1 MKLRHL
7 FTSILMLILV
17 GCETATEPS
26 TLGSV
31 RLSIT
36 LNDVG
41 TLAKASTIELQTLYL
56 EMTKGATTIEDTI
69 PLSGNS
75 EVLVSQSYVDMSEG
89 IWALK
94 VESRDG
100 NSEVIHADS
109 TEFTVIADF
118 LVDVN
123 LALASKYS
131 MLIANFLGISDVVY
145 RCELMVDDV
154 MVADTTFPTRDELDF
169 NLSLDYDYLVTGETH
184 TIKLDAYGA
193 YEGNEY
199 LFYTADTTV
208 DIVAGV
214 DQTYELDLQWVG
226 PYGGLTGDMAVNV
239 LIGESASI
247 TMNGKFPL
255 PGNVLVDID
264 GNKYKT
270 ILLGNQIWM
279 TENLKVTKFRDS
291 TSIPNVTGFD
301 WVLLNTGAYQSYND
315 NPEDF
320 KTYGYLY
327 NWFAV
332 NGEID
337 GDGQKDKE
345 IAPEGWHVPSDDE
358 WKQLEMYLGM
368 SQAQA
373 DISGYRG
380 TNEGSKLAGQEALWY
395 AGLLTSNVDFG
406 KTGLDIL
413 PAGQISGSGSN
424 GSPEYRWSYASLWT
438 STEKD
443 NMGAYYRRI
452 SNTETGTFRDETDK
466 ILGFSIRC
474 VKD

>member
-214 DQTYELDLQWVG
+214 DQTYELDLQWIG
-226 PYGGLTGDMAVNV
+226 PYGGLNGNTSIN
-239 LIGESASI
+239 LTIGNIANI
-247 TMNGKFPL
+247 IMNGKFPL
-255 PGNVLVDID
+255 PGDVLLDID
-264 GNKYKT
+264 GNKYRSVLIGT
-270 ILLGNQIWM
+270 QMWM
-279 TENLKVTKFRDS
+279 AENLRVTHYRNGDLIPFVSDNQDWVALSSGALCYLENDS
-291 TSIPNVTGFD
+291 TSN
-301 WVLLNTGAYQSYND
+301 A
-315 NPEDF
+315 
-320 KTYGYLY
+320 KTFGGLY
-327 NWFAV
+327 NWYAV
-332 NGEID
+332 NDPRI
-337 GDGQKDKE
+337 
-345 IAPEGWHVPSDDE
+345 ISPEGWHIPSDDE
-358 WKQLEMYLGM
+358 VTILLNNLG
-368 SQAQA
+368 
-373 DISGYRG
+373 
-380 TNEGSKLAGQEALWY
+380 GSELAGGAMKMTGTEYWADP
-395 AGLLTSNVDFG
+395 NVGATNSSLFNAMPVGSRNFSSGNYEDFR
-406 KTGLDIL
+406 T
-413 PAGQISGSGSN
+413 
-424 GSPEYRWSYASLWT
+424 RSYSWT
-438 STEKD
+438 STEEDAD
-443 NMGAYYRRI
+443 NARFLLLLDYTPLAI
-452 SNTETGTFRDETDK
+452 QNSFWKKN
-466 ILGFSIRC
+466 GFSIRC